1 MTEATAKLRVVIE
14 SVDFEQGTRVVKRN
28 LDEIA
33 SRANSAMS
41 ALDRIN
47 KSLNILKTVAGAYL
61 SFRGIKSMVDQLID
75 ASKSLEDYRMTMRAV
90 IHDAGEA
97 DEAFERIKKW
107 AAQNPS
113 IRTRRS
119 KPSPCSTPR
128 LSARSMTWR
137 GRRKAWAIWP
147 PSPIPASITPLRP

>member
-75 ASKSLEDYRMTMRAV
+75 ADRKSV
-90 IHDAGEA
+90 V
-97 DEAFERIKKW
+97 
-107 AAQNPS
+107 
-113 IRTRRS
+113 
-119 KPSPCSTPR
+119 
-128 LSARSMTWR
+128 
-137 GRRKAWAIWP
+137 
-147 PSPIPASITPLRP
+147 